1 MTSRPISLHQLF
13 MNRLFR
19 IPDYQRGYAWKH
31 EHLSDF
37 WDDLINLQDNH
48 VHYTGLLSLRNIS
61 QKSMNSTMQDKWLID
76 SGFTYSQVIDGQQRL
91 TSISIFI
98 FTLLKIIRELDE
110 NKGKNENDILIIHE
124 RLKDIQKKYIVQ
136 TQPPHDIVST
146 YMLSYETDNPSEN
159 YLIHKIFEAHKGGT
173 LTETYYTK
181 NLDYAKEFFES
192 KLIDLYNNHGK
203 ATLERLYKKVTQ
215 QLMFNIYEIDEDYD
229 VFVAFETMN
238 NRGKKLTNLELL
250 KNRLIY
256 LTTLFKDEDC
266 SESIKVTLRKNT
278 NETWK
283 EIYFQLGRNA
293 QESLNDNDFLRA
305 HWYIYFHYSR
315 KRGDD
320 YFKFLM
326 NHFSYKNIYESISE
340 SDSDFEEIGDELSD
354 EVEETESVTYDGKL
368 KPNEIDKYVTSLKSM
383 AQYWYYSFYPTE
395 CKEISNEVVK
405 WVDRLNRVGIGYFR
419 PLICVALLQNKSYT
433 SDELIDLL
441 KSIERFIFLFFR
453 MARYQ
458 SSYKSSEYINYAR
471 SLYSFNSS
479 FSEIA
484 NSINE
489 NIEREKSSI
498 INGFITNTK
507 RRFSTGLGF
516 YTWSDIKY
524 FLYEYEYHLF
534 QKFSTSKIEWD
545 HFTKVPKDKIS
556 IEHILPQTPTKP
568 YWKNQFRDYRDEEI
582 KLLSGSLGNLLPLS
596 SAINSSLQN
605 DGFDEKKNEAKGR
618 RGYSNGSHSEIE
630 VSKYNH
636 WTAQNI
642 LERGLKL
649 LGFLESRWGI
659 SFSEQEKF
667 DILHIEFVNDNRP
680 LSSEIV
686 MDEIEIL
693 VDSKTRA
700 VTELEKKQYEFW
712 KGFIDYCVANNRDDR
727 ISKYAIGFHDWY
739 NVGVGSRQFYIFF
752 QALKNNILRVGIY
765 IYGDENF
772 KDLRRYKEDL
782 SNLLS
787 FELMWDKSRKG
798 SNDKRV
804 FYEIESN
811 VFDQSNHTDHYK
823 WMIDHYDELMKALRS
838 LNLIGMEE

>member
-1 MTSRPISLHQLF
+1 MTSKPISLHQLF

-37 WDDLINLQDNH
+37 WDDLINLQDQH

-61 QKSMNSTMQDKWLID
+61 KKSFTYPEQDKWLIE

-91 TSISIFI
+91 TTISIFI
-98 FTLLKIIRELDE
+98 FTLLKIFKELEE
-110 NKGKNENDILIIHE
+110 NIGKNENDILVIHE

-146 YMLSYETDNPSEN
+146 FILSYETDNPSEN
-159 YLIHKIFEAHKGGT
+159 YLIHKIFESNKGGT
-173 LTETYYTK
+173 LIETYYTK
-181 NLDYAKEFFES
+181 NLDYAKEFFEFR
-192 KLIDLYNNHGK
+192 LIDLFSNHGK
-203 ATLERLYKKVTQ
+203 AALERLYKKVTQ

-229 VFVAFETMN
+229 VYVAFETMN

-266 SESIKVTLRKNT
+266 PESVKVSLRKNI

-283 EIYFQLGRNA
+283 EIYFQLGRNS
-293 QESLNDNDFLRA
+293 QDSLNDNDFLRA
-305 HWYIYFHYSR
+305 HWYVYFHYSR

-326 NHFSYKNIYESISE
+326 NHFSYKNIYESISMNFNDIEE
-340 SDSDFEEIGDELSD
+340 SGDEQSE
-354 EVEETESVTYDGKL
+354 EVEETETLTFDAKL
-368 KPNEIDKYVTSLKSM
+368 KPIEIDHYVYSLKSM

-395 CKEISNEVVK
+395 CKEISTEVIK
-405 WVDRLNRVGIGYFR
+405 WIDRLNRVGIGYFR
-419 PLICVALLQNKSYT
+419 PLVCVALLQNRSYT
-433 SDELIDLL
+433 SDELVDLL
-441 KSIERFIFLFFR
+441 RSIERFIFLFFR

-471 SLYSFNSS
+471 SLYSKNST

-484 NSINE
+484 NTINE
-489 NIEREKSSI
+489 NIVREKLSI
-498 INGFITNTK
+498 INGFVSNTK

-534 QKFSTSKIEWD
+534 QKFSTSKIEWE

-556 IEHILPQTPTKP
+556 IEHILPQTPSKP
-568 YWKNQFRDYRDEEI
+568 YWKNQFRDYREEEI

-630 VSKYNH
+630 VSKYDN

-642 LERGLKL
+642 LERGLSL
-649 LGFLESRWGI
+649 LNFLESRWGI
-659 SFSEQEKF
+659 NFSEEEKF
-667 DILHIEFVNDNRP
+667 DILHVEFANDNRP
-680 LSSEIV
+680 VSQELAINEVDS
-686 MDEIEIL
+686 L
-693 VDSKTRA
+693 VDSKTRS

-712 KGFIDYCVANNRDDR
+712 KGFIEYCVANNRNDR
-727 ISKYAIGFHDWY
+727 ISKYSIGFHDWY
-739 NVGVGSRQFYIFF
+739 NVGVGSNQFYIFF
-752 QALKNNILRVGIY
+752 QVLKRNILRIGIY
-765 IYGDENF
+765 IYGEKN
-772 KDLRRYKEDL
+772 Y
-782 SNLLS
+782 
-787 FELMWDKSRKG
+787 
-798 SNDKRV
+798 
-804 FYEIESN
+804 
-811 VFDQSNHTDHYK
+811 
-823 WMIDHYDELMKALRS
+823 LRS
-838 LNLIGMEE
+838 KTL